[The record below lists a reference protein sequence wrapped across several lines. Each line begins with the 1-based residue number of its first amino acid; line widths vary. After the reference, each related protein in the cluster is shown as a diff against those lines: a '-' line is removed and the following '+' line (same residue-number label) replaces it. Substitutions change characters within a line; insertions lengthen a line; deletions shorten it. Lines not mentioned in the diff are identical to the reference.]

1 MAAPAYTPIPS
12 NPFSGSFPEA
22 VQNQASSFGLGYLQ
36 KFREERLSSL
46 RPVSEFFDK
55 NRFSQPNGLSSKG
68 LPTLSAT
75 KKNVTSR
82 LNYNLTYFQGNYLII
97 FIAITAY
104 SILTNFWLMFSVA
117 FMVGGMYF
125 ISRVP
130 PEGVVIASNTFTP
143 GQLRT
148 YMIIASVPLFFLSS
162 TLGTIFWIVGAS
174 AVLILGHAAV
184 MQEGI
189 EGDFVAT
196 V

>member
-12 NPFSGSFPEA
+12 NPFSGAFPEA
-22 VQNQASSFGLGYLQ
+22 VQNQASSFGLSYLQ

-55 NRFSQPNGLSSKG
+55 NRFSQPNGLS
-68 LPTLSAT
+68 
-75 KKNVTSR
+75 NVTSR